1 MKYFGKV
8 LINWSFNNYTKTIYA
23 NEKYLDA
30 MHNPDLIGKEG
41 SNCDVVAEKFDVK
54 NISIATWRY

>member
-30 MHNPDLIGKEG
+30 MHNPDLIGKK
-41 SNCDVVAEKFDVK
+41 SRNRNVFAEKFNVK
-54 NISIATWRY
+54 NISIAIWRY

>member
-41 SNCDVVAEKFDVK
+41 SNCDVVAEKFYV
-54 NISIATWRY
+54 